1 MTTKVNN
8 ATKNGL
14 AAAALL
20 AGGIGFFAIGLATIL
35 TEVSAAFK
43 TALTFYAPT
52 GALSGKTTIGVLI
65 WLICWAILGYL
76 WKDQDVAFDKVV
88 IAASIFLALGF
99 LFTFPPF
106 FLLFGAS

>member
-1 MTTKVNN
+1 MMARVND

-20 AGGIGFFAIGLATIL
+20 AGGIGAFAIGLTTVL
-35 TEVSAAFK
+35 TEVFATFK
-43 TALTFYAPT
+43 TAITFYAPT

-76 WKDQDVAFDKVV
+76 WKDKDVAFEKAV
-88 IAASIFLALGF
+88 IAAFIFLALG
-99 LFTFPPF
+99 LLCTFPPF
-106 FLLFGAS
+106 FSLFGA